1 VIFLFICYSL
11 LLWRILVI
19 SYHGATNFEILFG
32 LGVAIMFISHFVV
45 HVGMNIGL
53 MPITGLTLPFMS
65 YGGTNMMIS
74 FAALGILMSMK
85 RSSRSVHRDIA
96 RNEFVG
102 I

>member
-1 VIFLFICYSL
+1 
-11 LLWRILVI
+11 
-19 SYHGATNFEILFG
+19 
-32 LGVAIMFISHFVV
+32 MFMSHFFV

-65 YGGTNMMIS
+65 YGGTNMLVS
-74 FAALGILMSMK
+74 FASLGILMSMK
-85 RSSRSVHRDIA
+85 KYSRTANRDVS